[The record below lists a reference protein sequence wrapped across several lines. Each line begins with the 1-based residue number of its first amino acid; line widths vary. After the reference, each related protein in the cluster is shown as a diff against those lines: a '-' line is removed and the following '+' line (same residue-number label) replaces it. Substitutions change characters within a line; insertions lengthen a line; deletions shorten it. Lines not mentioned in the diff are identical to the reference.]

1 MLVAEG
7 IVVGFGGFAVVNA
20 EACVGLQTGAG
31 EDKRIFYVGA
41 EGVLRSN
48 QILIFAIEKSVHGRW
63 KM

>member
-7 IVVGFGGFAVVNA
+7 IVVGLGGLTVVNA
-20 EACVGLQTGAG
+20 EACVGLQPGAG
-31 EDKRIFYVGA
+31 EDKSIFYAGA

-48 QILIFAIEKSVHGRW
+48 QILILAPEEGIHGRW